1 MEMAMMVLASETKEN
16 MVAGSMVEM
25 EAVEAIME
33 DKVLMMQQLL
43 SLSPSKISLSAFW
56 LMWEADPW
64 KDADSLVLK

>member
-1 MEMAMMVLASETKEN
+1 MAMMVLASETKEN

-56 LMWEADPW
+56 LM
-64 KDADSLVLK
+64 